1 MKKATAL
8 TVINIKNWKILKY
21 IKMKKI
27 FLSTF
32 CNMCGS
38 KDAEIPREEESIKTL
53 KTLVLINTINKE
65 YISHI

>member
-1 MKKATAL
+1 MKNPK
-8 TVINIKNWKILKY
+8 IYKNE
-21 IKMKKI
+21 KI

-38 KDAEIPREEESIKTL
+38 KDAETPREEESIKTL

-65 YISHI
+65 YTSHI